1 VRSRVDGV
9 EGYPIS
15 ALNGRWIHVAGVW
28 DRKGIAGTK
37 DTVRLYVNGKVVA
50 ASRARDWGTT
60 PCRRRVSA
68 RPAGLLHR
76 RRRLQRRLREHT
88 FEVDNLKVWYYA
100 KTDYSDRFTEG
111 F

>member
-1 VRSRVDGV
+1 MPATRLS
-9 EGYPIS
+9 PS
-15 ALNGRWIHVAGVW
+15 CGR
-28 DRKGIAGTK
+28 
-37 DTVRLYVNGKVVA
+37 
-50 ASRARDWGTT
+50 
-60 PCRRRVSA
+60 
-68 RPAGLLHR
+68 LLHR